1 MRLLILVAAVVTVLG
16 SCNRHRESE
25 SPYSTALTFFL
36 DTVYVDPGDE
46 ILFLRD
52 NLFVSDLS
60 PDKRYLIN
68 FNRSELVAERINLDE
83 LKLEK
88 KIQFEKEGPERM
100 PVYFSGFR
108 INSEEQFLVWSS
120 QSYGIYDQRAKKIK
134 ELELEKIAAALLG
147 AGETIPM
154 GLFEDADR
162 PGRLL
167 AVIMQWKEEDY
178 FLLDVDLTN
187 RSFQKIALPDLARL
201 KDYSMEILYEG
212 QFMGSFGVGVFPI
225 AAGDK
230 IILANNSIN
239 ESLVF
244 DKKTGGTRIVRWN
257 TPLLGGRRDYLP
269 PAQVEETSGAKEEIV
284 KRSREG
290 IFYGRLIWDD
300 AQKRFFRFSVKEQFR
315 QEKNENG
322 QYTPTGAEVY
332 LSIFD
337 KNLDLLAESLVP
349 DLKTPPKKHFV
360 KDGKIWIFENI
371 ADEMAFIRLTVE

>member
-1 MRLLILVAAVVTVLG
+1 MRVLILVAAMVAGLVA
-16 SCNRHRESE
+16 CNNHREKE
-25 SPYSTALTFFL
+25 SPYSATLTFSL

-60 PDKRYLIN
+60 PDKCYLIN
-68 FNRSELVAERINLDE
+68 FNRSELVAERIDLDA

-108 INSEEQFLVWSS
+108 INPEEQFLVWSN
-120 QSYGIYDQRAKKIK
+120 QSYGIYDQNAKKVK
-134 ELELEKIAAALLG
+134 DLELEKIAADLLG
-147 AGETIPM
+147 GGETLPM
-154 GLFEDADR
+154 GLFEDPDR
-162 PGRLL
+162 PDRLL

-178 FLLDVDLTN
+178 FVLDVDLST
-187 RSFQKIALPDLARL
+187 RSFQKIALPELAPL
-201 KDYSMEILYEG
+201 KDYSMEILYDG
-212 QFMGSFGVGVFPI
+212 QFMGSFGVGVYPV
-225 AAGDK
+225 AGKDK

-244 DKKTGGTRIVRWN
+244 DTNTGGIRVVRWN
-257 TPLLGGRRDYLP
+257 TPLLGERRGYLP
-269 PAQVEETSGAKEEIV
+269 PAQVEETSGAKEEII
-284 KRSREG
+284 KRSRED

-300 AQKRFFRFSVKEQFR
+300 SHERFFRFSVKEQFG
-315 QEKNENG
+315 QEKNEYG
-322 QYTPTGAEVY
+322 QYTRTGAEVY

-337 KNLDLLAESLVP
+337 ENLDLLAESPVP
-349 DLKTPPKKHFV
+349 ELKAPPKKHFV

-371 ADEMAFIRLTVE
+371 ADEMAFIRLNVE